1 MLSAPCCDIMS
12 GVGLWAVVKREVR
25 EMLRNRLYCSVVFV
39 LPLVMLLFF
48 TIMFYGGAIDN
59 LPVALVDRDKT
70 PMSQELVVM
79 IEATPGIDIAHETQS
94 IDEAERLMLE
104 DKASA
109 IIYIDKGFER
119 KIYEGVP
126 TEVECYVSGV
136 NLSASG
142 VVERDLQT
150 VVETFSSGVAL
161 SKLSSLGVEYEAAM
175 ANVMPIN
182 LHTNIV
188 GNPYLNYGYYL
199 APIFMVMGL
208 VIFIVV
214 SATYAVGR
222 ELRYGTAKEWLG
234 VAGDSSLSAV
244 AGKLLP
250 LTTIFTLYTQL
261 IYSILFM
268 VMGMDCAGSYIML
281 SLGGALLVIAYQS
294 IALFIVIV
302 TSNLRLALSLG
313 GGYAV
318 MAFTFSGITFP
329 VMAMYGVAQLLSK
342 AFPLTYFSD
351 VFISQAVVGA
361 PEFYDIIDLGAILLF
376 MLPLMIVWRRFGR
389 VVREDQYWGKE

>member
-1 MLSAPCCDIMS
+1 MS

-94 IDEAERLMLE
+94 IDEAEQLMLE

-119 KIYEGVP
+119 KIYEGVT

-142 VVERDLQT
+142 VVDRDLQT

-188 GNPYLNYGYYL
+188 VKPYLNYGY
-199 APIFMVMGL
+199 
-208 VIFIVV
+208 
-214 SATYAVGR
+214 
-222 ELRYGTAKEWLG
+222 
-234 VAGDSSLSAV
+234 
-244 AGKLLP
+244 
-250 LTTIFTLYTQL
+250 
-261 IYSILFM
+261 
-268 VMGMDCAGSYIML
+268 
-281 SLGGALLVIAYQS
+281 
-294 IALFIVIV
+294 
-302 TSNLRLALSLG
+302 
-313 GGYAV
+313 
-318 MAFTFSGITFP
+318 
-329 VMAMYGVAQLLSK
+329 
-342 AFPLTYFSD
+342 
-351 VFISQAVVGA
+351 
-361 PEFYDIIDLGAILLF
+361 
-376 MLPLMIVWRRFGR
+376 
-389 VVREDQYWGKE
+389 